1 MSILKKVCVM
11 NLKNEVKMGF
21 PKYNYPQEK
30 HIDSIPRIWEKI
42 IEDGIVVQIRQEE
55 EENESD

>member
-1 MSILKKVCVM
+1 
-11 NLKNEVKMGF
+11 MGF